1 MSPATPAPDAA
12 NIRWRSGNFSR
23 LKPPPPPP
31 PPPRIPPAEEDSVG
45 ETVSVG
51 SDPISDAPFVVDA
64 EVETGAE
71 VPAVVAA
78 DAGADVDAV
87 SLVAVVVGTPELVL
101 ELVAA
106 PPNVDPGTVMSNGG
120 LYSNFPVASSM
131 ILSPYLLP
139 APIVD
144 ESSKVFGT
152 FQTNDP
158 ELAILAKTC

>member
-1 MSPATPAPDAA
+1 M
-12 NIRWRSGNFSR
+12 
-23 LKPPPPPP
+23 
-31 PPPRIPPAEEDSVG
+31 
-45 ETVSVG
+45 G
-51 SDPISDAPFVVDA
+51 SDPTSDAPFVADA
-64 EVETGAE
+64 EIEIGAE
-71 VPAVVAA
+71 VPPVVAA

-87 SLVAVVVGTPELVL
+87 SLAVVVVGAPALVL

-120 LYSNFPVASSM
+120 LYSNFPVASSI

-152 FQTNDP
+152 FQTKDP
-158 ELAILAKTC
+158 ELATLAKTC